1 VQLPKRL
8 EHGEEVSLIEH
19 LTELR
24 QRLMVAFI
32 ALGVGFAVAFW
43 RNSDILRLF
52 NRQLPID
59 PHTHRH
65 ILPTTLSVSEPFTN
79 SMIISAYAGLLLA
92 LPIVFYQ
99 LYAFVIPAFSSKTSK
114 HIWPIMII
122 VPLLFVGGVAFGY
135 EVVLPRAIHFLLGFN
150 ASQYNVQVRANSYYS
165 FACMILAAM
174 GLIFEMPA
182 AVAALTR
189 VGILSA
195 RLMRKNRRY
204 AIVVLAAIAALLPGV
219 DPVSMLLEFLPLLF
233 VGGVAF
239 GYEVVLPRAIH
250 FLLGFN
256 ASQYNV
262 QVRANSYYSFACM
275 ILAAM
280 GLIFEMPAAV
290 AALTRVGILS
300 AALMRKHRRYAIVV
314 LAAIAALLPGVDPVS
329 MLLEFLPL
337 LVLYEVS
344 IWVARLVEIRRD
356 RVTEEEPVP
365 GAS

>member
-1 VQLPKRL
+1 MQLPKRL
-8 EHGEEVSLIEH
+8 EHGEEVSLVEH

-24 QRLMVAFI
+24 QRLVVAFI

-99 LYAFVIPAFSSKTSK
+99 LYAFVIPAFSDRTSK

-150 ASQYNVQVRANSYYS
+150 SSQYNVQVRASSYYS
-165 FACMILAAM
+165 FSCMILAAM

-219 DPVSMLLEFLPLLF
+219 DPVSMLLEFLPLL
-233 VGGVAF
+233 
-239 GYEVVLPRAIH
+239 
-250 FLLGFN
+250 
-256 ASQYNV
+256 
-262 QVRANSYYSFACM
+262 
-275 ILAAM
+275 
-280 GLIFEMPAAV
+280 
-290 AALTRVGILS
+290 
-300 AALMRKHRRYAIVV
+300 
-314 LAAIAALLPGVDPVS
+314 
-329 MLLEFLPL
+329 
-337 LVLYEVS
+337 VLYELS

-356 RVTEEEPVP
+356 RVPDEESVA
-365 GAS
+365 GVS

>member
-1 VQLPKRL
+1 MQLPKRL
-8 EHGEEVSLIEH
+8 EHGEEVSLVEH

-24 QRLMVAFI
+24 QRLVVAFI

-52 NRQLPID
+52 NRQLPLD

-99 LYAFVIPAFSSKTSK
+99 LYAFVIPAFSDRTSK

-135 EVVLPRAIHFLLGFN
+135 EIVLPRAIHFLLGFN
-150 ASQYNVQVRANSYYS
+150 SSQYNVQVRASSYYS
-165 FACMILAAM
+165 FSCMILAAM

-219 DPVSMLLEFLPLLF
+219 DPVSMLLEFLPLL
-233 VGGVAF
+233 
-239 GYEVVLPRAIH
+239 
-250 FLLGFN
+250 
-256 ASQYNV
+256 
-262 QVRANSYYSFACM
+262 
-275 ILAAM
+275 
-280 GLIFEMPAAV
+280 
-290 AALTRVGILS
+290 
-300 AALMRKHRRYAIVV
+300 
-314 LAAIAALLPGVDPVS
+314 
-329 MLLEFLPL
+329 
-337 LVLYEVS
+337 VLYELS

-356 RVTEEEPVP
+356 RVTDEESVA
-365 GAS
+365 GVS

>member
-1 VQLPKRL
+1 VQLPRRL
-8 EHGEEVSLIEH
+8 EHGEEVSLVEH

-24 QRLMVAFI
+24 QRLLVAFI
-32 ALGVGFAVAFW
+32 ALGVGFIVAFW

-59 PHTHRH
+59 PNTHRH

-99 LYAFVIPAFSSKTSK
+99 LYAFVIPAFSDTTSK
-114 HIWPIMII
+114 RIWPIMLI
-122 VPLLFVGGVAFGY
+122 VPALFVGGVAFGY
-135 EVVLPRAIHFLLGFN
+135 EIVLPRAIHFLLGFN
-150 ASQYNVQVRANSYYS
+150 ADQYNVQVRAS
-165 FACMILAAM
+165 
-174 GLIFEMPA
+174 
-182 AVAALTR
+182 
-189 VGILSA
+189 
-195 RLMRKNRRY
+195 
-204 AIVVLAAIAALLPGV
+204 
-219 DPVSMLLEFLPLLF
+219 
-233 VGGVAF
+233 
-239 GYEVVLPRAIH
+239 
-250 FLLGFN
+250 
-256 ASQYNV
+256 
-262 QVRANSYYSFACM
+262 SYYSFACM

-300 AALMRKHRRYAIVV
+300 AALMRRHRRYAIVV

-337 LVLYEVS
+337 LVLYEAS
-344 IWVARLVEIRRD
+344 IWVARLVEVRRD
-356 RVTEEEPVP
+356 RVKNEEPVP

>member
-1 VQLPKRL
+1 MQLPKRL
-8 EHGEEVSLIEH
+8 EHGEEVSLVDH

-24 QRLMVAFI
+24 QRLVVAFI

-43 RNSDILRLF
+43 RNSDVLRLF

-99 LYAFVIPAFSSKTSK
+99 LYAFVIPAFSDKTSK

-150 ASQYNVQVRANSYYS
+150 SSQYNVQVRASSYYS
-165 FACMILAAM
+165 FSCMILAAM

-195 RLMRKNRRY
+195 RMMRKN
-204 AIVVLAAIAALLPGV
+204 
-219 DPVSMLLEFLPLLF
+219 
-233 VGGVAF
+233 
-239 GYEVVLPRAIH
+239 
-250 FLLGFN
+250 
-256 ASQYNV
+256 
-262 QVRANSYYSFACM
+262 
-275 ILAAM
+275 
-280 GLIFEMPAAV
+280 
-290 AALTRVGILS
+290 
-300 AALMRKHRRYAIVV
+300 RRYAIVV

-356 RVTEEEPVP
+356 RVTDEESVA
-365 GAS
+365 GVS

>member
-8 EHGEEVSLIEH
+8 EHGEEVSLVEH

-24 QRLMVAFI
+24 QRLVVAFI

-59 PHTHRH
+59 PHTHQH

-99 LYAFVIPAFSSKTSK
+99 LYAFVIPAFSDKTSK
-114 HIWPIMII
+114 HIWPIMLI

-135 EVVLPRAIHFLLGFN
+135 EIVLPRAINFLLGFN
-150 ASQYNVQVRANSYYS
+150 ASQYNVQVRAS
-165 FACMILAAM
+165 
-174 GLIFEMPA
+174 
-182 AVAALTR
+182 
-189 VGILSA
+189 
-195 RLMRKNRRY
+195 
-204 AIVVLAAIAALLPGV
+204 
-219 DPVSMLLEFLPLLF
+219 
-233 VGGVAF
+233 
-239 GYEVVLPRAIH
+239 
-250 FLLGFN
+250 
-256 ASQYNV
+256 
-262 QVRANSYYSFACM
+262 SYYSFACM

-314 LAAIAALLPGVDPVS
+314 LAAIAALLPGVDPIS

-337 LVLYEVS
+337 LVLYEAS
-344 IWVARLVEIRRD
+344 IWVARVVELRRD
-356 RVTEEEPVP
+356 RVTDEEPVP

>member
-1 VQLPKRL
+1 MQLPKRL
-8 EHGEEVSLIEH
+8 EHGEEVSLVEH

-24 QRLMVAFI
+24 QRLVVAFI

-59 PHTHRH
+59 PHTHHH

-99 LYAFVIPAFSSKTSK
+99 LYAFVIPAFSDRTSK

-150 ASQYNVQVRANSYYS
+150 ASNYNVQVRASSYYS
-165 FACMILAAM
+165 FSCMILAAM

-195 RLMRKNRRY
+195 KMMRKN
-204 AIVVLAAIAALLPGV
+204 
-219 DPVSMLLEFLPLLF
+219 
-233 VGGVAF
+233 
-239 GYEVVLPRAIH
+239 
-250 FLLGFN
+250 
-256 ASQYNV
+256 
-262 QVRANSYYSFACM
+262 
-275 ILAAM
+275 
-280 GLIFEMPAAV
+280 
-290 AALTRVGILS
+290 
-300 AALMRKHRRYAIVV
+300 RRYAIVV

-344 IWVARLVEIRRD
+344 IWVARLVEVRRD
-356 RVTEEEPVP
+356 RVTDEEPVP

>member
-1 VQLPKRL
+1 VQLPRRL
-8 EHGEEVSLIEH
+8 DHGEEVSLVEH

-59 PHTHRH
+59 PHTHKH
-65 ILPTTLSVSEPFTN
+65 LLPTTLSVSEPFTN

-99 LYAFVIPAFSSKTSK
+99 LYAFVIPAFSKTTSKT
-114 HIWPIMII
+114 IWPVMII

-135 EVVLPRAIHFLLGFN
+135 EIVLPRAIHFLLGFN
-150 ASQYNVQVRANSYYS
+150 ASQYNVQVRAS
-165 FACMILAAM
+165 
-174 GLIFEMPA
+174 
-182 AVAALTR
+182 
-189 VGILSA
+189 
-195 RLMRKNRRY
+195 
-204 AIVVLAAIAALLPGV
+204 
-219 DPVSMLLEFLPLLF
+219 
-233 VGGVAF
+233 
-239 GYEVVLPRAIH
+239 
-250 FLLGFN
+250 
-256 ASQYNV
+256 
-262 QVRANSYYSFACM
+262 SYYSFACM

-337 LVLYEVS
+337 LVLYELS
-344 IWVARLVEIRRD
+344 IWVARAVEIRRD
-356 RVTEEEPVP
+356 RRVADEEPLP

>member
-1 VQLPKRL
+1 MQLPKRL
-8 EHGEEVSLIEH
+8 EHGEEVSLVDH

-24 QRLMVAFI
+24 QRLVVAFI

-43 RNSDILRLF
+43 RNSDVLRLF

-99 LYAFVIPAFSSKTSK
+99 LYAFVIPAFSDKTSK

-150 ASQYNVQVRANSYYS
+150 SSQYNVQVRASSYYS
-165 FACMILAAM
+165 FSCMILAAM

-195 RLMRKNRRY
+195 RMMRKN
-204 AIVVLAAIAALLPGV
+204 
-219 DPVSMLLEFLPLLF
+219 
-233 VGGVAF
+233 
-239 GYEVVLPRAIH
+239 
-250 FLLGFN
+250 
-256 ASQYNV
+256 
-262 QVRANSYYSFACM
+262 
-275 ILAAM
+275 
-280 GLIFEMPAAV
+280 
-290 AALTRVGILS
+290 
-300 AALMRKHRRYAIVV
+300 RRYAIVV

-356 RVTEEEPVP
+356 RVTDEESVA
-365 GAS
+365 GMS

>member
-1 VQLPKRL
+1 MQLPKRL
-8 EHGEEVSLIEH
+8 EHGEEVSLVEH

-24 QRLMVAFI
+24 QRLVVAFI

-43 RNSDILRLF
+43 RNSDVLRLF

-99 LYAFVIPAFSSKTSK
+99 LYAFVIPAFSDKTSK

-150 ASQYNVQVRANSYYS
+150 SSQYNVQVRASSYYS
-165 FACMILAAM
+165 FSCMILAAM

-195 RLMRKNRRY
+195 RMMRKN
-204 AIVVLAAIAALLPGV
+204 
-219 DPVSMLLEFLPLLF
+219 
-233 VGGVAF
+233 
-239 GYEVVLPRAIH
+239 
-250 FLLGFN
+250 
-256 ASQYNV
+256 
-262 QVRANSYYSFACM
+262 
-275 ILAAM
+275 
-280 GLIFEMPAAV
+280 
-290 AALTRVGILS
+290 
-300 AALMRKHRRYAIVV
+300 RRYAIVV

-356 RVTEEEPVP
+356 RVTDEESVA
-365 GAS
+365 GMS

>member
-1 VQLPKRL
+1 MQLPKRL
-8 EHGEEVSLIEH
+8 EHGEEVSLVEH

-24 QRLMVAFI
+24 QRLIVAFI

-43 RNSDILRLF
+43 RNSDILKLF

-59 PHTHRH
+59 PHTHHH

-99 LYAFVIPAFSSKTSK
+99 LYAFVIPAFSDKTSK
-114 HIWPIMII
+114 HIWPVMII

-135 EVVLPRAIHFLLGFN
+135 VVVLPRAIHFLLGFN
-150 ASQYNVQVRANSYYS
+150 ASQYNVQVRAS
-165 FACMILAAM
+165 
-174 GLIFEMPA
+174 
-182 AVAALTR
+182 
-189 VGILSA
+189 
-195 RLMRKNRRY
+195 
-204 AIVVLAAIAALLPGV
+204 
-219 DPVSMLLEFLPLLF
+219 
-233 VGGVAF
+233 
-239 GYEVVLPRAIH
+239 
-250 FLLGFN
+250 
-256 ASQYNV
+256 
-262 QVRANSYYSFACM
+262 SYYSFACM

-356 RVTEEEPVP
+356 RVKHEEPVP

>member
-1 VQLPKRL
+1 MQLPKRL
-8 EHGEEVSLIEH
+8 EHGEEVSLVEH

-24 QRLMVAFI
+24 QRLMVALI
-32 ALGVGFAVAFW
+32 ALAVGFAIAFW

-99 LYAFVIPAFSSKTSK
+99 LYAFVIPAFSKTTSK
-114 HIWPIMII
+114 HIWPIMLI
-122 VPLLFVGGVAFGY
+122 VPLLFVAGVAFGY
-135 EVVLPRAIHFLLGFN
+135 EIVLPRAIHFLLGFN
-150 ASQYNVQVRANSYYS
+150 SSQYNVQVRANSYYS

-195 RLMRKNRRY
+195 RMMRKNRRY

-219 DPVSMLLEFLPLLF
+219 DPVSMLLEMVPLL
-233 VGGVAF
+233 AL
-239 GYEVVLPRAIH
+239 YE
-250 FLLGFN
+250 
-256 ASQYNV
+256 
-262 QVRANSYYSFACM
+262 
-275 ILAAM
+275 
-280 GLIFEMPAAV
+280 
-290 AALTRVGILS
+290 LS
-300 AALMRKHRRYAIVV
+300 IV
-314 LAAIAALLPGVDPVS
+314 LAR
-329 MLLEFLPL
+329 
-337 LVLYEVS
+337 VLGRPRRS
-344 IWVARLVEIRRD
+344 SATVEPSPQ
-356 RVTEEEPVP
+356 E
-365 GAS
+365 

>member
-1 VQLPKRL
+1 MQLPKRL
-8 EHGEEVSLIEH
+8 DHGEEVSLVEH

-24 QRLMVAFI
+24 QRLMLAFV
-32 ALGVGFAVAFW
+32 ALGVGFAIAFW

-59 PHTHRH
+59 PHTHHH

-99 LYAFVIPAFSSKTSK
+99 LYAFVIPAFSDRTSK

-122 VPLLFVGGVAFGY
+122 VPLLFAGGVAFGY

-195 RLMRKNRRY
+195 RMMRKN
-204 AIVVLAAIAALLPGV
+204 
-219 DPVSMLLEFLPLLF
+219 
-233 VGGVAF
+233 
-239 GYEVVLPRAIH
+239 
-250 FLLGFN
+250 
-256 ASQYNV
+256 
-262 QVRANSYYSFACM
+262 
-275 ILAAM
+275 
-280 GLIFEMPAAV
+280 
-290 AALTRVGILS
+290 
-300 AALMRKHRRYAIVV
+300 RRYAIVV

-356 RVTEEEPVP
+356 RVIDEEPVP

>member
-1 VQLPKRL
+1 MQLPKRL
-8 EHGEEVSLIEH
+8 EHGEEVSLVEH

-24 QRLMVAFI
+24 QRLVVAFI
-32 ALGVGFAVAFW
+32 ALGVGFAIAFW

-99 LYAFVIPAFSSKTSK
+99 LYAFVIPAFSDRTSK

-150 ASQYNVQVRANSYYS
+150 SSQYNVQVRANSYYS
-165 FACMILAAM
+165 FSCMILAAM

-195 RLMRKNRRY
+195 RMMRKNRRY

-219 DPVSMLLEFLPLLF
+219 DPVSMLLEFLPLL
-233 VGGVAF
+233 
-239 GYEVVLPRAIH
+239 
-250 FLLGFN
+250 
-256 ASQYNV
+256 
-262 QVRANSYYSFACM
+262 
-275 ILAAM
+275 
-280 GLIFEMPAAV
+280 
-290 AALTRVGILS
+290 
-300 AALMRKHRRYAIVV
+300 
-314 LAAIAALLPGVDPVS
+314 
-329 MLLEFLPL
+329 
-337 LVLYEVS
+337 VLYELS
-344 IWVARLVEIRRD
+344 IWVARLVEVRRD
-356 RVTEEEPVP
+356 RVTDEESVA

>member
-1 VQLPKRL
+1 MQLPKRL
-8 EHGEEVSLIEH
+8 EHGEEVSLVEH

-24 QRLMVAFI
+24 QRLVVAFI

-99 LYAFVIPAFSSKTSK
+99 LYAFVIPAFSNRTSK

-122 VPLLFVGGVAFGY
+122 VPLLFVGGVGFGY

-150 ASQYNVQVRANSYYS
+150 ASNYNVQVRASSYYS
-165 FACMILAAM
+165 FPCMILAAM

-195 RLMRKNRRY
+195 KMMRKN
-204 AIVVLAAIAALLPGV
+204 
-219 DPVSMLLEFLPLLF
+219 
-233 VGGVAF
+233 
-239 GYEVVLPRAIH
+239 
-250 FLLGFN
+250 
-256 ASQYNV
+256 
-262 QVRANSYYSFACM
+262 
-275 ILAAM
+275 
-280 GLIFEMPAAV
+280 
-290 AALTRVGILS
+290 
-300 AALMRKHRRYAIVV
+300 RRYAIVV

-344 IWVARLVEIRRD
+344 IWVARLVEVRRD
-356 RVTEEEPVP
+356 RVTDEEPVP

>member
-8 EHGEEVSLIEH
+8 EHGEEVSLVEH

-24 QRLMVAFI
+24 QRLVVAVI
-32 ALGVGFAVAFW
+32 ALGVGFVIAFW

-59 PHTHRH
+59 PHTHHH

-99 LYAFVIPAFSSKTSK
+99 LYAFVIPAFSDTTSK
-114 HIWPIMII
+114 HIWPIMLI
-122 VPLLFVGGVAFGY
+122 VPLLFVAGVAFGY
-135 EVVLPRAIHFLLGFN
+135 EIVLPRAVNFLLGFN
-150 ASQYNVQVRANSYYS
+150 ASQYNVQVRAS
-165 FACMILAAM
+165 
-174 GLIFEMPA
+174 
-182 AVAALTR
+182 
-189 VGILSA
+189 
-195 RLMRKNRRY
+195 
-204 AIVVLAAIAALLPGV
+204 
-219 DPVSMLLEFLPLLF
+219 
-233 VGGVAF
+233 
-239 GYEVVLPRAIH
+239 
-250 FLLGFN
+250 
-256 ASQYNV
+256 
-262 QVRANSYYSFACM
+262 SYYSFACM

-300 AALMRKHRRYAIVV
+300 AALMRRHRRYAIVV

-344 IWVARLVEIRRD
+344 IWVARLVELRRD

>member
-1 VQLPKRL
+1 MQLPKRL
-8 EHGEEVSLIEH
+8 DHGEEVSLVEH

-24 QRLMVAFI
+24 QRLVVAFI

-43 RNSDILRLF
+43 RNSDVLRLF

-99 LYAFVIPAFSSKTSK
+99 LYAFVIPAFSDKTSK

-195 RLMRKNRRY
+195 RMMRKN
-204 AIVVLAAIAALLPGV
+204 
-219 DPVSMLLEFLPLLF
+219 
-233 VGGVAF
+233 
-239 GYEVVLPRAIH
+239 
-250 FLLGFN
+250 
-256 ASQYNV
+256 
-262 QVRANSYYSFACM
+262 
-275 ILAAM
+275 
-280 GLIFEMPAAV
+280 
-290 AALTRVGILS
+290 
-300 AALMRKHRRYAIVV
+300 RRYAIVV

-356 RVTEEEPVP
+356 RVIDEEPVP

>member
-1 VQLPKRL
+1 MQLPKRL
-8 EHGEEVSLIEH
+8 EHGEEVSLVEH

-24 QRLMVAFI
+24 QRLVVAFI

-99 LYAFVIPAFSSKTSK
+99 LYAFVIPAFSDKTSK

-150 ASQYNVQVRANSYYS
+150 SSQYNVQVRASSYYS
-165 FACMILAAM
+165 FSCMILAAM

-195 RLMRKNRRY
+195 RMMRKNRRY

-219 DPVSMLLEFLPLLF
+219 DPVSMLLEFLPLL
-233 VGGVAF
+233 
-239 GYEVVLPRAIH
+239 
-250 FLLGFN
+250 
-256 ASQYNV
+256 
-262 QVRANSYYSFACM
+262 
-275 ILAAM
+275 
-280 GLIFEMPAAV
+280 
-290 AALTRVGILS
+290 
-300 AALMRKHRRYAIVV
+300 
-314 LAAIAALLPGVDPVS
+314 
-329 MLLEFLPL
+329 
-337 LVLYEVS
+337 VLYELS

-356 RVTEEEPVP
+356 RVTDEESVA
-365 GAS
+365 GVS

>member
-1 VQLPKRL
+1 MQLPKRL
-8 EHGEEVSLIEH
+8 DHGEEVSLVEH

-59 PHTHRH
+59 PHTHKH
-65 ILPTTLSVSEPFTN
+65 LLPTTLSVSEPFTN

-99 LYAFVIPAFSSKTSK
+99 LYAFVIPAFSKTTSKT
-114 HIWPIMII
+114 IWPIMII

-150 ASQYNVQVRANSYYS
+150 ASEYNVQVRASSYYS
-165 FACMILAAM
+165 FSCMILAAM

-182 AVAALTR
+182 AVAAL
-189 VGILSA
+189 A
-195 RLMRKNRRY
+195 
-204 AIVVLAAIAALLPGV
+204 
-219 DPVSMLLEFLPLLF
+219 
-233 VGGVAF
+233 
-239 GYEVVLPRAIH
+239 
-250 FLLGFN
+250 
-256 ASQYNV
+256 
-262 QVRANSYYSFACM
+262 
-275 ILAAM
+275 
-280 GLIFEMPAAV
+280 
-290 AALTRVGILS
+290 RVGILS

-344 IWVARLVEIRRD
+344 IWVARLVEVRRD
-356 RVTEEEPVP
+356 RRVTDEEPLP

>member
-1 VQLPKRL
+1 VQLPRRL
-8 EHGEEVSLIEH
+8 DHGEEVSLVEH

-59 PHTHRH
+59 PHTHKH
-65 ILPTTLSVSEPFTN
+65 LLPTTLSVSEPFTN

-99 LYAFVIPAFSSKTSK
+99 LYAFVIPAFSKTTSKT
-114 HIWPIMII
+114 IWPIMII

-150 ASQYNVQVRANSYYS
+150 SNEYNVQVRASSYYS
-165 FACMILAAM
+165 F
-174 GLIFEMPA
+174 
-182 AVAALTR
+182 
-189 VGILSA
+189 S
-195 RLMRKNRRY
+195 
-204 AIVVLAAIAALLPGV
+204 
-219 DPVSMLLEFLPLLF
+219 
-233 VGGVAF
+233 
-239 GYEVVLPRAIH
+239 
-250 FLLGFN
+250 
-256 ASQYNV
+256 
-262 QVRANSYYSFACM
+262 CM

-356 RVTEEEPVP
+356 RRVTDEEPVP

>member
-8 EHGEEVSLIEH
+8 EHGEEVSLVEH

-24 QRLMVAFI
+24 QRLVVAFI
-32 ALGVGFAVAFW
+32 ALGVGFAIAFW
-43 RNSDILRLF
+43 RNSDVLRLF

-99 LYAFVIPAFSSKTSK
+99 LYAFVIPAFSDRTSK

-135 EVVLPRAIHFLLGFN
+135 EIVLPRAIHFLLGFN
-150 ASQYNVQVRANSYYS
+150 SSQYNVQVRASSYYS
-165 FACMILAAM
+165 FSCMILAAM

-219 DPVSMLLEFLPLLF
+219 DPVSMLLEFLPLL
-233 VGGVAF
+233 
-239 GYEVVLPRAIH
+239 
-250 FLLGFN
+250 
-256 ASQYNV
+256 
-262 QVRANSYYSFACM
+262 
-275 ILAAM
+275 
-280 GLIFEMPAAV
+280 
-290 AALTRVGILS
+290 
-300 AALMRKHRRYAIVV
+300 
-314 LAAIAALLPGVDPVS
+314 
-329 MLLEFLPL
+329 
-337 LVLYEVS
+337 VLYELS

-356 RVTEEEPVP
+356 RVPDEESVA
-365 GAS
+365 GMS

>member
-1 VQLPKRL
+1 MQLPKRL
-8 EHGEEVSLIEH
+8 EHGEEVSLVEH

-24 QRLMVAFI
+24 QRLVVAFI

-43 RNSDILRLF
+43 RNSDILKLF

-59 PHTHRH
+59 PHTHQH

-99 LYAFVIPAFSSKTSK
+99 LYAFVIPAFSDKTSK

-150 ASQYNVQVRANSYYS
+150 ASQYNVQVRAS
-165 FACMILAAM
+165 
-174 GLIFEMPA
+174 
-182 AVAALTR
+182 
-189 VGILSA
+189 
-195 RLMRKNRRY
+195 
-204 AIVVLAAIAALLPGV
+204 
-219 DPVSMLLEFLPLLF
+219 
-233 VGGVAF
+233 
-239 GYEVVLPRAIH
+239 
-250 FLLGFN
+250 
-256 ASQYNV
+256 
-262 QVRANSYYSFACM
+262 SYYSFACM

-344 IWVARLVEIRRD
+344 IWVARLVEFRRD
-356 RVTEEEPVP
+356 RVTDEEPVP

>member
-1 VQLPKRL
+1 MQLPKRL
-8 EHGEEVSLIEH
+8 DHGEEISLVEH

-43 RNSDILRLF
+43 RNADILRLF

-59 PHTHRH
+59 PRTHQH

-79 SMIISAYAGLLLA
+79 SMVISAYAGLLLA

-99 LYAFVIPAFSSKTSK
+99 LYAFVIPAFSQKTSK

-135 EVVLPRAIHFLLGFN
+135 EIVLPRAVHFLLGFN
-150 ASQYNVQVRANSYYS
+150 AS
-165 FACMILAAM
+165 
-174 GLIFEMPA
+174 E
-182 AVAALTR
+182 
-189 VGILSA
+189 
-195 RLMRKNRRY
+195 
-204 AIVVLAAIAALLPGV
+204 
-219 DPVSMLLEFLPLLF
+219 
-233 VGGVAF
+233 
-239 GYEVVLPRAIH
+239 
-250 FLLGFN
+250 
-256 ASQYNV
+256 YNV

-337 LVLYEVS
+337 LLLYEVS

-356 RVTEEEPVP
+356 RVTDEEPVP

>member
-1 VQLPKRL
+1 MQLPKRL
-8 EHGEEVSLIEH
+8 EHGEEVSLVEH

-24 QRLMVAFI
+24 QRLVVAFI

-52 NRQLPID
+52 NRQLPLD

-79 SMIISAYAGLLLA
+79 SMIISLYAGLLLA

-99 LYAFVIPAFSSKTSK
+99 LYAFVIPAFSDRTSK

-135 EVVLPRAIHFLLGFN
+135 EIVLPRAIHFLLGFN
-150 ASQYNVQVRANSYYS
+150 SSQYNVQVRASSYYS
-165 FACMILAAM
+165 FSCMILAAM

-219 DPVSMLLEFLPLLF
+219 DPVSMLLEFLPLL
-233 VGGVAF
+233 
-239 GYEVVLPRAIH
+239 
-250 FLLGFN
+250 
-256 ASQYNV
+256 
-262 QVRANSYYSFACM
+262 
-275 ILAAM
+275 
-280 GLIFEMPAAV
+280 
-290 AALTRVGILS
+290 
-300 AALMRKHRRYAIVV
+300 
-314 LAAIAALLPGVDPVS
+314 
-329 MLLEFLPL
+329 
-337 LVLYEVS
+337 VLYELS

-356 RVTEEEPVP
+356 RVTDEESVA
-365 GAS
+365 GMS

>member
-1 VQLPKRL
+1 MQLPKRL
-8 EHGEEVSLIEH
+8 EHGEEVSLVEH

-24 QRLMVAFI
+24 QRLMVALI
-32 ALGVGFAVAFW
+32 ALAVGFAIAFW

-99 LYAFVIPAFSSKTSK
+99 LYAFVIPAFSKTTSK
-114 HIWPIMII
+114 HIWPIMLI
-122 VPLLFVGGVAFGY
+122 VPLLFVGGVVFGY
-135 EVVLPRAIHFLLGFN
+135 EIVLPRAIHFLLGFN
-150 ASQYNVQVRANSYYS
+150 SSQYNVQVRANSYYS

-195 RLMRKNRRY
+195 RMMRKNRRY

-219 DPVSMLLEFLPLLF
+219 DPVSMLLEFLPLL
-233 VGGVAF
+233 
-239 GYEVVLPRAIH
+239 
-250 FLLGFN
+250 
-256 ASQYNV
+256 
-262 QVRANSYYSFACM
+262 
-275 ILAAM
+275 
-280 GLIFEMPAAV
+280 
-290 AALTRVGILS
+290 
-300 AALMRKHRRYAIVV
+300 
-314 LAAIAALLPGVDPVS
+314 
-329 MLLEFLPL
+329 
-337 LVLYEVS
+337 VLYEAS

>member
-8 EHGEEVSLIEH
+8 EHGEEISLVEH

-24 QRLMVAFI
+24 QRLVVAFI
-32 ALGVGFAVAFW
+32 ALGVGFVVAFW

-99 LYAFVIPAFSSKTSK
+99 LYAFVIPAFSDKTSK
-114 HIWPIMII
+114 HIWPIMLI

-150 ASQYNVQVRANSYYS
+150 SSQYNVQVRAS
-165 FACMILAAM
+165 
-174 GLIFEMPA
+174 
-182 AVAALTR
+182 
-189 VGILSA
+189 
-195 RLMRKNRRY
+195 
-204 AIVVLAAIAALLPGV
+204 
-219 DPVSMLLEFLPLLF
+219 
-233 VGGVAF
+233 
-239 GYEVVLPRAIH
+239 
-250 FLLGFN
+250 
-256 ASQYNV
+256 
-262 QVRANSYYSFACM
+262 SYYSFACM

-344 IWVARLVEIRRD
+344 IWVARAVEVRRD
-356 RVTEEEPVP
+356 RVKNEEPVP